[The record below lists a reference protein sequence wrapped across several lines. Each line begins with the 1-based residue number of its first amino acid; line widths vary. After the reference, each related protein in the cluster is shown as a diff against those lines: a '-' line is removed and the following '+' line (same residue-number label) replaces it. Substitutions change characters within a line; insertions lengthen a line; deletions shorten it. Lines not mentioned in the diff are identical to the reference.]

1 MVQIDVEIGQTI
13 IRAAELNEEE
23 EISYDDLE
31 RRMWNDR
38 ALMKKFKARPGSQP
52 RVEQSR
58 QKKISRAQD
67 SILRYMVKIMDV
79 CKGQGFVYG
88 ILPGEGTPLTG
99 SSESLR
105 TWWKDTV
112 VFDKN
117 APAAIAELLLPEIA
131 AAGVL
136 DPVSCMHLLQELQDT
151 TLGSILSALLPHCLP
166 PQRTFP
172 LDRGLAPPWWP
183 TGDELWWGIQGVAG
197 EQGPPPYRKPHD
209 LKKAWKVSVLAAIVQ
224 HMSPDL
230 DRMRGFVTKS
240 KILQHN
246 MTAKDTAT
254 WSKVVNQEEALSTM
268 MKKSLKISEDEDEEE
283 QNTEEQERLLVDN
296 ANDRFEIESDFYN
309 NNDKRK
315 CVFDT
320 APYASDENTK
330 CRKSGGNYNN
340 YEDEEMDLGEWVKM
354 AFERSNSMSIRS
366 GNYWGENLIEELQ
379 FDNPNI
385 PPPAD
390 VDMFLPDQ
398 ETCSS
403 TSVWDLPY
411 DHHNQLL

>member
-1 MVQIDVEIGQTI
+1 
-13 IRAAELNEEE
+13 
-23 EISYDDLE
+23 
-31 RRMWNDR
+31 MWNDR

-58 QKKISRAQD
+58 RKKITRAQD

-88 ILPGEGTPLTG
+88 ILPENGTPLTG

-117 APAAIAELLLPEIA
+117 APAAIAELLPEIA

-172 LDRGLAPPWWP
+172 LDRGQAPPWWP
-183 TGDELWWGIQGVAG
+183 TGDELWWGQQGVAAR

-209 LKKAWKVSVLAAIVQ
+209 LKKAWKVSVLAAIIQ

-246 MTAKDTAT
+246 MTTKDTAT
-254 WSKVVNQEEALSTM
+254 WSKVVNQEEALSIVS
-268 MKKSLKISEDEDEEE
+268 KRSLKIPEEIPEEE
-283 QNTEEQERLLVDN
+283 EEERLLV
-296 ANDRFEIESDFYN
+296 ANHE
-309 NNDKRK
+309 K
-315 CVFDT
+315 
-320 APYASDENTK
+320 
-330 CRKSGGNYNN
+330 
-340 YEDEEMDLGEWVKM
+340 
-354 AFERSNSMSIRS
+354 
-366 GNYWGENLIEELQ
+366 
-379 FDNPNI
+379 
-385 PPPAD
+385 
-390 VDMFLPDQ
+390 PD
-398 ETCSS
+398 
-403 TSVWDLPY
+403 
-411 DHHNQLL
+411 